1 MKERE
6 MRGMYSIGQ
15 FAKKTGL
22 TVRALRFYSEK
33 GLLEP
38 CSISDAG
45 HRYYNDK
52 SIETI
57 QKIVTLKYLDYSLEE
72 IEELLRNGE
81 QQLIGSLMFQRQ
93 QLEKK
98 RYQIDRVMASLDQAI
113 EIGKRSEVIDTTV
126 FLSVIF
132 NLLKED
138 EQKDY
143 LQNIL
148 PNDLVKRLYEF
159 FDLNIIEV
167 NQKYIHLA
175 NQLKQ
180 AYIQPIQDEY
190 LQSLIEQL
198 FLLIPQDMVKE
209 LVEVLKEYEDLEF
222 NEWLFPSP
230 FTKEEEEWLISQADR
245 FGLYGGM
252 DDE

>member
-1 MKERE
+1 

-98 RYQIDRVMASLDQAI
+98 RNQIDRVMASLDQAI

-148 PNDLVKRLYEF
+148 PNDLVERLYEF

-209 LVEVLKEYEDLEF
+209 LVEVLKEYGDLEF

-245 FGLYGGM
+245 LGLYGGM